1 MTTSPRPADAARTA
15 ITTTTQL
22 RAIQPS
28 PPVGPVE
35 RAGLRDRLRGLILP
49 VALLALI
56 WSLLTDW
63 RLDAWIF
70 GLPAL
75 AIAAGLLLAMPHPRR
90 WRLAP
95 VPTLLFALWFAV
107 QAVRG
112 AVDVALRAVAP
123 RMPLRPGFRSWRTAL
138 PEGAPRIV
146 LANAVTLLPGT
157 LSAELEGQ
165 RLVIH
170 VLDAGLDHDR
180 ALGDLESRI
189 AAIFAAPIPGREV
202 AA

>member
-1 MTTSPRPADAARTA
+1 MKTSPRPADAARTA
-15 ITTTTQL
+15 ITTTTPGG
-22 RAIQPS
+22 AIQPS
-28 PPVGPVE
+28 LPLAPDPGG
-35 RAGLRDRLRGLILP
+35 RLRDRLPGLVPPL
-49 VALLALI
+49 AGLALI

-75 AIAAGLLLAMPHPRR
+75 ALSGALLLAMPRPRR

-95 VPTLLFALWFAV
+95 VATLRFAMWFAV

-112 AVDVALRAVAP
+112 ALDVSRRAVTP
-123 RMPLRPGFRSWRTAL
+123 RMPLSPGFRSWRTTL
-138 PEGAPRIV
+138 PEGAPRVV

-170 VLDAGLDHDR
+170 VLDTSADHDA
-180 ALGDLESRI
+180 ALADLEARI
-189 AAIFAAPIPGREV
+189 AALFAPSAVGEV
-202 AA
+202 PA